1 MRPLARVALLA
12 TAVAVLSTG
21 CGDDSEPA
29 QAGKADKPAP
39 PISYTEAR
47 KQLDLKS
54 VEKGEVTI
62 RNKTDKRIECS
73 IAGYQGGNKFGVD
86 GDSARIVEADRV
98 EGKTIDAVTCADR
111 RAEKLNVT
119 PSSEGADLE
128 YLSDGSFQ
136 QRAFV
141 YVHSHLDWRDR
152 GCEGVDPRTYDW
164 ATSREGQC
172 IGRFLDG
179 SDPYRND
186 VPGLNIWQRV
196 GDEEASRF
204 LGPGVKSGYKITQVL
219 RDGGSL
225 RPGTAIQCYIS
236 GRASGDCVTDV
247 KQVGKPANS
256 EGGPL
261 QITAEDGDSR
271 SHRFGLIRGWCR
283 KGDPLCTVH

>member
-1 MRPLARVALLA
+1 MRFFGRAGLAALA
-12 TAVAVLSTG
+12 FAVLVGG
-21 CGDDSEPA
+21 CGDDDP
-29 QAGKADKPAP
+29 QAAPQGSNADPK

-47 KQLDLKS
+47 KKLDLKA

-98 EGKTIDAVTCADR
+98 EGKTIDSVTCADR

-141 YVHSHLDWRDR
+141 YVHSHLDWRNR

-164 ATSREGQC
+164 AGSREGQC
-172 IGRFLDG
+172 LGAFLDG
-179 SDPYRND
+179 TDPYRDD
-186 VPGLNIWQRV
+186 VPGMQIWQRV
-196 GDEEASRF
+196 GADEASKY
-204 LGPGVKSGYKITQVL
+204 LGPGADSAFKLTQVL

-225 RPGTAIQCYIS
+225 RPGTAIQCYIRS
-236 GRASGDCVTDV
+236 RASGDCVTDV

-261 QITAEDGDSR
+261 SIHAEDGVSR
-271 SHRFGLIRGWCR
+271 SSRFALIRGWCR